1 MICNIGNWS
10 EKMSSKLF
18 KIITGGDEGVGKTTL
33 LHRYVEGRFIADT
46 KATIGVEFFWKKFDI
61 EGKQLDLQLWDFA
74 GQKLFRHILKNYA
87 TGASGALLLI
97 DLTSKSSLGQIND
110 WVDIF
115 RDKDPN
121 LPIIF
126 LGTKLDLTDL
136 IVVEDKDA
144 IFFKEKYGF
153 LDYIKVSSKTDENV
167 NLAFQLLVNEIM
179 K

>member
-1 MICNIGNWS
+1 MICNIGNWG

-33 LHRYVEGRFIADT
+33 LRRYVEGRFIADT
-46 KATIGVEFFWKKFDI
+46 KATLGVEFFWKVFNTK
-61 EGKQLDLQLWDFA
+61 GKQLDLQLWDFA

-87 TGASGALLLI
+87 
-97 DLTSKSSLGQIND
+97 SKSSLGQIND

-136 IVVEDKDA
+136 IEVEDNDA
-144 IFFKEKYGF
+144 IFFKEKYNF

-167 NLAFQLLVNEIM
+167 NLAFQLLVNEILIRM
-179 K
+179 